1 MSQSERKCL
10 KADELGCTYLDVLNR
25 EQVIVKETS
34 DPETAALLE
43 NEYRMLLKI
52 GESCLP
58 QASLFPKAVRLT
70 QGENCVL
77 TRSFI
82 PGDSLE
88 ALVEGRENRP
98 GLPPEQAVR
107 YAKQILDLLSFLHS
121 LEPPVIQRDI
131 KPQNIIVDEDD
142 RCHIIDMGI
151 SRELTDTAGRDTRIF
166 GTPMTA
172 PPEQFGYRQTDR
184 RSDIYSVGVLLN
196 YMLTGEYQLDQPEL
210 DRDLHRVIRKAAA
223 FDPKDRYQAADEM
236 IRALNRLV
244 SQRKQRRWLLPA
256 AVLLSGLALLFSL
269 LPHRAGQKAV
279 RFQEP
284 LIEQA
289 VRIQLNKPEEALT
302 PEDLETIEQIH
313 IYGRLIYEDDSQ
325 FWFLGDQPYARD
337 GSLNPALWSENGGI
351 VSLRDVSL
359 LPNLQELC
367 LYHQSITDLSPLRGT
382 KLTGLGLGYNPIAD
396 LSSLSGCSSLVYLN
410 LACLPADISETLSTL
425 PSLARLNLSG
435 VPVKS
440 LRSLE
445 ALPLTELNLYG
456 IGEDGA
462 VDKEVW
468 RSLSRIRTLK
478 KLTINK
484 LDWNILDV
492 LVSSTVTDLEVT
504 HANGIPFGELQR
516 IKGLRSLYF
525 YSDDHEIIGSDA
537 FDFPELSWLDIKNVE
552 LESLVCF
559 SGLTKLKTLH
569 LYASTCLDV
578 HGLEALP
585 ELKEIYCTP
594 EQKAVLQEHYP
605 QAVWQ
610 YY

>member
-10 KADELGCTYLDVLNR
+10 KADELGCTYLDVLNGD
-25 EQVIVKETS
+25 QVIVKETS

-43 NEYRMLLKI
+43 NEYRMLVRI
-52 GESCLP
+52 GKSGLP

-70 QGENCVL
+70 QGETCVL

-88 ALVEGRENRP
+88 ALVEGQENRP
-98 GLPPEQAVR
+98 GLPTEQAVR

-131 KPQNIIVDEDD
+131 KPQNIIVDEED

-184 RSDIYSVGVLLN
+184 RSDLYSAGVLLN

-210 DRDLHRVIRKAAA
+210 GRSLQRVIRKAAA
-223 FDPKDRYQAADEM
+223 FDPKDRYQTADEM

-256 AVLLSGLALLFSL
+256 AVLLADLALLFSL
-269 LPHRAGQKAV
+269 LTRGAGQKAV

-289 VRIQLNKPEEALT
+289 VRIQLNKPEETLT

-337 GSLNPALWSENGGI
+337 GSMNKALWSENGGI
-351 VSLRDVSL
+351 VSLRDISL
-359 LPNLQELC
+359 LLNLQELC
-367 LYHQSITDLSPLRGT
+367 LYHQNITDLSPLRGT
-382 KLTGLGLGYNPIAD
+382 KLTGLGLGYNPITD
-396 LSSLSGCSSLVYLN
+396 LSALSGCSSLTYLN

-425 PSLARLNLSG
+425 PCLARLNLSG

-456 IGEDGA
+456 IGEGGSVSKD
-462 VDKEVW
+462 VW
-468 RSLSRIRTLK
+468 QSLSRIRTLK

-484 LDWNILDV
+484 LDWNILDG
-492 LVSSTVTDLEVT
+492 LAASTVTDLEVT

-516 IKGLRSLYF
+516 IKSLRSLYF
-525 YSDDHEIIGSDA
+525 YSDDHEAIGSDA
-537 FDFPELSWLDIKNVE
+537 FDFPDLSWLDIKNTVID
-552 LESLVCF
+552 SLDCLSGMKQLRHLFIYASVCRDY
-559 SGLTKLKTLH
+559 SGL
-569 LYASTCLDV
+569 D
-578 HGLEALP
+578 ALP
-585 ELKEIYCTP
+585 DLTDIYCTP
-594 EQKAVLQEHYP
+594 EQKSALQSLYP
-605 QAVWQ
+605 DAGWR
-610 YY
+610 YH